1 MYFTKTGYGPFA
13 DKKDE
18 WWGDIISTDPIVG
31 EDGKTVVA
39 FKTYTY
45 WNEVKTPSIHIGKS
59 KKGKPGFAGLYLSED
74 K

>member
-1 MYFTKTGYGPFA
+1 MYTTKNGFGPFA
-13 DKKDE
+13 NKKDE
-18 WWGDIISTDPIVG
+18 WWGDIVATDPIVA

-45 WNEVKTPSIHIGKS
+45 WNEVKTPSIYIGKS
-59 KKGKPGFAGLYLSED
+59 KSGKAGFVGMYLSKD